1 MRTMRLS
8 TVPVWGVTV
17 KLQGKV
23 AVVTG
28 AGQGIG
34 RSVALKLA
42 AEGAAVVVN
51 DLDEDAA
58 TTVAQEVQDR
68 GGQAMPFAG
77 SVTADGFAE
86 GFVTSAVDAYGGLDI
101 VVNNAGYTWD
111 SVIQRMTDAQWDAMF
126 DVHVKA
132 PFRILRA
139 AQPHFSAWSKAERE
153 RGELVTRKVV
163 NITSISGTDGNAGQV
178 NYSAA
183 KAAVVGFTRSLAKE
197 WGRYNVTVNSV
208 GFGMIRTRLTESH
221 EVQDGT
227 IEVEGQQIKVGLPP
241 AHYDALLA
249 SIPLGRAGT
258 ADEAAGAVYL
268 LCAPE
273 SDYVTG
279 EVLICGGGYHF

>member
-1 MRTMRLS
+1 
-8 TVPVWGVTV
+8 V
-17 KLQGKV
+17 KLQSKV
-23 AVVTG
+23 AIVTG

-34 RSVALKLA
+34 REVALKLA
-42 AEGAAVVVN
+42 SEGAAVVVN
-51 DLDEDAA
+51 DLDAA
-58 TTVAQEVQDR
+58 AAAAVVREIDDL
-68 GGQAMPFAG
+68 GGRASPFAG
-77 SVTADGFAE
+77 NVVHDDFAG
-86 GFVTSAVDAYGGLDI
+86 GFVDAAVETFGSLDI
-101 VVNNAGYTWD
+101 IVNNAGYTWD
-111 SVIQRMTDAQWDAMF
+111 AVIQRMTDTQWDAMF

-139 AQPHFSAWSKAERE
+139 AQPHFSSWSKQERA

-163 NITSISGTDGNAGQV
+163 NVTSISGTDGNAGQA

-183 KAAVVGFTRSLAKE
+183 KAAVVGLTLSLAKE

-221 EVQDGT
+221 EVRTGT
-227 IEVEGQQIKVGLPP
+227 IEVEGQEIRVGLP
-241 AHYDALLA
+241 AEHYDALIA
-249 SIPLGRAGT
+249 DIPLQRAGT
-258 ADEAAGAVYL
+258 PQEAAGAVYL